1 MKKRI
6 LVVDDEPALTRMIKL
21 NLERTGNYEVRT
33 ENEGSMAIP
42 AAREFK
48 PDLILLDV
56 MMPDMSGDE
65 ISALLKEDE
74 ELSQIPFIF
83 MTAIVT
89 RDETEAM
96 GSNIGGNEFLAKP
109 VRTEELIAAIER
121 APDASSRRTS

>member
-6 LVVDDEPALTRMIKL
+6 LMVDDEPALTRMVKL

-33 ENEGSMAIP
+33 ENQGRMAVP
-42 AAREFK
+42 AAKEFK

-56 MMPDMSGDE
+56 MMPDMGGDE
-65 ISALLKEDE
+65 VSILLKEDE
-74 ELSQIPFIF
+74 ELSKLKFIF

-89 RDETEAM
+89 RDETDAM

-109 VRTEELIAAIER
+109 VRTDELIAAIER
-121 APDASSRRTS
+121 VLGES

>member
-6 LVVDDEPALTRMIKL
+6 LVVDDEPALTRMVKL

-33 ENEGSMAIP
+33 ENQGGMAVQ

-48 PDLILLDV
+48 PDLIFLDV

-65 ISALLKEDE
+65 VSAQLREDE
-74 ELSQIPFIF
+74 ELSNIKYIF

-89 RDETEAM
+89 KDETEAM

-109 VRTEELIAAIER
+109 VKTDELIATIER
-121 APDASSRRTS
+121 VLGE

>member
-1 MKKRI
+1 MKTRI
-6 LVVDDEPALTRMIKL
+6 LVVDDEPALTRMVKL

-33 ENEGSMAIP
+33 ENQGSKALQ

-48 PDLILLDV
+48 PDLMLLDV

-65 ISALLKEDE
+65 VSAQMKEDK
-74 ELSQIPFIF
+74 ELSQIKYVF

-89 RDETEAM
+89 KDETEAM

-109 VRTEELIAAIER
+109 VKTDELIATIER
-121 APDASSRRTS
+121 VLGG

>member
-6 LVVDDEPALTRMIKL
+6 LVVDDEPALTRMVKL
-21 NLERTGNYEVRT
+21 NLERTGDYEVRT
-33 ENEGSMAIP
+33 ENQGSMALE

-65 ISALLKEDE
+65 VSAQMKEDE
-74 ELSQIPFIF
+74 ELSKIKYVF

-89 RDETEAM
+89 KDETETM

-109 VRTEELIAAIER
+109 VKTDELIATIER
-121 APDASSRRTS
+121 VLGE

>member
-6 LVVDDEPALTRMIKL
+6 LVVDDEPALTRMVKL

-33 ENEGSMAIP
+33 ENQGRMAVP
-42 AAREFK
+42 AAKEFK

-56 MMPDMSGDE
+56 MMPDMGGDE
-65 ISALLKEDE
+65 VSTLLKEDE
-74 ELSQIPFIF
+74 ELSKIKFIF

-89 RDETEAM
+89 RDETDAM

-109 VRTEELIAAIER
+109 VRTDELIAAIER
-121 APDASSRRTS
+121 VLGES

>member
-6 LVVDDEPALTRMIKL
+6 LVVDDEPALTRMVKL

-33 ENEGSMAIP
+33 ENQGSKAVE

-48 PDLILLDV
+48 PDLIFLDV

-65 ISALLKEDE
+65 VSAQLKEDE
-74 ELSQIPFIF
+74 ELSQIKFIF

-89 RDETEAM
+89 KDETESM

-109 VRTEELIAAIER
+109 VKTDELLATIER
-121 APDASSRRTS
+121 VLGE

>member
-6 LVVDDEPALTRMIKL
+6 LVVDDEPALTRMVKL

-33 ENEGSMAIP
+33 ENQGGMAVQ

-48 PDLILLDV
+48 PDLIFLDV

-65 ISALLKEDE
+65 VSAQLREDE
-74 ELSQIPFIF
+74 ELSNIKYIF

-89 RDETEAM
+89 KDEKETM

-109 VRTEELIAAIER
+109 VKTDELIATIER
-121 APDASSRRTS
+121 VLGE

>member
-6 LVVDDEPALTRMIKL
+6 LVVDDEPALTKMVKM
-21 NLERTGNYEVRT
+21 NLERTGDYEVRT
-33 ENEGSMAIP
+33 ENQGSKTVD

-48 PDLILLDV
+48 PDLIFLDV

-65 ISALLKEDE
+65 VSAQLRKDP
-74 ELSQIPFIF
+74 ELAKIKQIF

-89 RDETEAM
+89 RDETDAM

-109 VRTEELIAAIER
+109 VKKEELIATIER
-121 APDASSRRTS
+121 VLS

>member
-6 LVVDDEPALTRMIKL
+6 LVVDDEPALTRMVKL

-33 ENEGSMAIP
+33 ENQGSKAVQ

-48 PDLILLDV
+48 PDLIFLDV
-56 MMPDMSGDE
+56 MMPDMTGDE
-65 ISALLKEDE
+65 VSAQLKEDE
-74 ELSQIPFIF
+74 ELSRIKFIF

-89 RDETEAM
+89 KDETESM

-109 VRTEELIAAIER
+109 VKTDELLATIER
-121 APDASSRRTS
+121 VLGE

>member
-6 LVVDDEPALTRMIKL
+6 LVVDDEPALTRMVKL

-33 ENEGSMAIP
+33 ENQGSMAVQ

-48 PDLILLDV
+48 PDLIFLDV

-65 ISALLKEDE
+65 VSAQLKEDE
-74 ELSQIPFIF
+74 ELSQIKFIF

-89 RDETEAM
+89 KDETENM
-96 GSNIGGNEFLAKP
+96 GTNIGGNEFLAKP
-109 VRTEELIAAIER
+109 VKTDELIATIER
-121 APDASSRRTS
+121 VLGE